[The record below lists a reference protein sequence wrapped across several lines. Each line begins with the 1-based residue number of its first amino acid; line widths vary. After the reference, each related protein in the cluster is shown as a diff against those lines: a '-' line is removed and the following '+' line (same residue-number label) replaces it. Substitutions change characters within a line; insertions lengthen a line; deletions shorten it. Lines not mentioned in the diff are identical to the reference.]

1 MDFMK
6 KYTNKILIVTLIL
19 VALIMI
25 ISGSVEIRKAYHNG
39 EIKTKKEIIETHK
52 NAEKI
57 IIYSDSV
64 VVMDKETENENE
76 Q

>member
-1 MDFMK
+1 MDVMK
-6 KYTNKILIVTLIL
+6 KYTNKILIVTLVL

-25 ISGSVEIRKAYHNG
+25 ISGSVIIRKSFRNG
-39 EIKTKKEIIETHK
+39 EIKTVKEIQEQHK

-64 VVMDKETENENE
+64 VVVDKETENE

>member
-1 MDFMK
+1 MK
-6 KYTNKILIVTLIL
+6 KYTNKILVATLIL
-19 VALIMI
+19 IALIIMVV
-25 ISGSVEIRKAYHNG
+25 GSVEIRKAYHNG